1 MKALAGAC
9 CFDLSAFLYFSS
21 SFSSNISCLVTFDS
35 SVTVSEFLSSVMTFV
50 VGMLVDHES
59 NGGLTNNVLVPR
71 AFEWSHKCVP
81 TTIP

>member
-1 MKALAGAC
+1 
-9 CFDLSAFLYFSS
+9 
-21 SFSSNISCLVTFDS
+21 
-35 SVTVSEFLSSVMTFV
+35 MTFV

-81 TTIP
+81 TTIPWLLDRKTQTKSNDISGSEVETITVIYSED